1 MLTIEGQIC
10 SEPRSISGK
19 NKKGSAYEF
28 TKFDLLTNYGKFAR
42 IEKITVFGKKNEY
55 MNGETVSL
63 PVSPQVQLYNGVA
76 VLGFTVVE

>member
-10 SEPRSISGK
+10 SEPKFISGK
-19 NKKGSAYEF
+19 NKKGEYEF
-28 TKFDLLTNYGKFAR
+28 TKFQILSNYGKFSR
-42 IEKITVFGKKNEY
+42 IENITVFGKKNEY
-55 MNGETVSL
+55 LNGETVSL

>member
-10 SEPRSISGK
+10 SEPKFISGK
-19 NKKGSAYEF
+19 NKKGTAYEF
-28 TKFDLLTNYGKFAR
+28 TKFDLLTNYGKFSR
-42 IEKITVFGKKNEY
+42 IEKITVFGQKNGY

-63 PVSPQVQLYNGVA
+63 SVSPQVQLYNGVA